1 MEYFL
6 KEIEIIRKEYKM
18 LADREEKF
26 NIFSALHKDHDERR
40 LHSRFISVL
49 LQPKGRHGQKELFL
63 DLFLSQFTEITE
75 LEENEKINL
84 DYSKTIVYPK
94 EFDKKENNNIDILI
108 IDKSSN
114 QALII
119 ENKIYAG
126 DSITQ
131 SGGQIERYLNHV
143 INDRKIPEENTFLI
157 YLTLDGH
164 EPSYESVGEKYN
176 SFNNIFPLSYVSLI
190 IPWLEKS
197 LKEVPTLPFLRE
209 AIVQYIKLVKKMT
222 GNKTSKE
229 EILKYKNLIS
239 SSQDTMNA
247 TKTLIDNFKHVKW
260 HCVHETWV
268 KIKQKI
274 LSNNYKI
281 VNDFKNSSIT
291 DTTHYEP
298 YRVGQKKKQNISIKF
313 LTSNEVKIE
322 IIFSANYG
330 HFYFGCAQKNKE
342 NDKFREQLEKIEE
355 KYPKYKTNNWMYL
368 HKIFDTD
375 IKFND
380 FEKKSTFNLIIPQN
394 QDELADNVWSEV
406 VELIEIVEKEIK

>member
-63 DLFLSQFTEITE
+63 DLFLSQFTEIRE
-75 LEENEKINL
+75 LEENENINL

-114 QALII
+114 QAFII

-126 DSITQ
+126 DSITP

-164 EPSYESVGEKYN
+164 EPSSESVGKKYN
-176 SFNNIFPLSYVSLI
+176 SFKNIFPLSYVSLI

-197 LKEVPTLPFLRE
+197 LKEVSTLPFLRE
-209 AIVQYIKLVKKMT
+209 AIVQYIKLIKKMT

-260 HCVHETWV
+260 HSVHETWV

-281 VNDFKNSSIT
+281 ANDFKTNSIT

-313 LTSNEVKIE
+313 YTSNNIKVE
-322 IIFSANYG
+322 IIYSANYG
-330 HFYFGCAQKNKE
+330 HFYFGCAKKNKE
-342 NDKFREQLEKIEE
+342 NDRFGNDLEKIVDNYS
-355 KYPKYKTNNWMYL
+355 KYSKNSWMYL
-368 HKIFDTD
+368 LKIFEKDV
-375 IKFND
+375 KFNN
-380 FEKKSTFNLIIPQN
+380 FENKLTFDLIIPEN
-394 QDELADNVWSEV
+394 QDKLVDDIWNEV
-406 VELIEIVEKEIK
+406 SELIGIIEEKIK